1 MSYNQ
6 PLGFEEAFGK
16 LIADTTYSE
25 LDVPSHYDFSPE
37 RLRLFVNGNRAF
49 VQYEENISQFS
60 DASDSYDLVPESGDF
75 VGIETVRA
83 ATYQV
88 GYVIQTSISF
98 GLSQSLKSG
107 DVIRWGPFRDGEDG
121 WFYEQRGADHTDK
134 QVDIKQLRDGTETTL
149 KSEVSLPRS
158 TTNFLRYVCRWNWYN
173 VGNQEWFQTY
183 TEDGEQIN
191 EPLTETSFDSG
202 RGPANANL
210 PIRFDVQASNT
221 TSNLKCNVGS
231 FSHILL
237 GNTELLSRQKA
248 EEKVITVPEEVDTW
262 HPIYAVR
269 IQPGSNPNVSL
280 AKLSVLNYSNDAR
293 IQVLAISVHASKTDA
308 SDFSTPELQSSQNS
322 IIQVTE
328 NVSTIP
334 NSSGTEVDPN
344 LTTEPGGFQVG
355 YSSLAPVGNNFQQGA
370 SSSEFNVK
378 RPIYDSDVIV
388 FCARTSV
395 GTGELIFSYNTDQ
408 LW

>member
-6 PLGFEEAFGK
+6 PLGYEEAFGK
-16 LIADTTYSE
+16 FIADTTYSE
-25 LDVPSHYDFSPE
+25 LDVPSHYMFSPE
-37 RLRLFVNGNRAF
+37 RLRLHVNGSRAF
-49 VQYEENISQFS
+49 VQYNNVSQFTDS
-60 DASDSYDLVPESGDF
+60 SDSYDLTPESGDF
-75 VGIETVRA
+75 VAIETVRA

-88 GYVIQTSISF
+88 GYVIQTSLSF

-121 WFYEQRGADHTDK
+121 WFFEQRGADHTDT

-149 KSEVSLPRS
+149 KSDATLSKP
-158 TTNFLRYVCRWNWYN
+158 TTEFLRYVCRWNWYN

-183 TEDGEQIN
+183 TENGEQIN
-191 EPLTETSFDSG
+191 EPVIETSFDSG

-210 PIRFDVQASNT
+210 PIRFDVQASGS
-221 TSNLKCNVGS
+221 TSNLTCNVGS
-231 FSHILL
+231 FSHIIL

-262 HPIYAVR
+262 QPIYAVR
-269 IQPGSNPNVSL
+269 VKPGKNPNVSL

-308 SDFSTPELQSSQNS
+308 SGFETPELQSLQNS
-322 IIQVTE
+322 IIEATE

-334 NSSGTEVDPN
+334 NASGSEVDPN

-378 RPIYDSDVIV
+378 RPIYDTDVVV
-388 FCARTSV
+388 FCERTSV
-395 GTGELIFSYNTDQ
+395 GAGELIFSYNTDQ

>member
-16 LIADTTYSE
+16 FISDTTKSE
-25 LDVPSHYDFSPE
+25 LDIPSHYDFSPE
-37 RLRLFVNGNRAF
+37 RLRLFVNGSRAF
-49 VQYEENISQFS
+49 VQYGDVSQFT
-60 DASDSYDLVPESGDF
+60 DAPDSYDLTPAGGDF
-75 VGIETVRA
+75 VAIETVRG

-88 GYVIQTSISF
+88 GYVIQTSLSF

-121 WFYEQRGADHTDK
+121 WFFEQRGADHTDK
-134 QVDIKQLRDGTETTL
+134 QVDIKQLRKGVETTL
-149 KSEVSLPRS
+149 VSDISLSKP
-158 TTNFLRYVCRWNWYN
+158 TTEFLRYVCRWNWYN

-183 TEDGEQIN
+183 TKDGEQIN
-191 EPLTETSFDSG
+191 EPIVESSIDSG
-202 RGPANANL
+202 RGPCNANL
-210 PIRFDVQASNT
+210 PIRFDVQASEST
-221 TSNLKCNVGS
+221 TNLTCNVGS
-231 FSHILL
+231 FSHIIL
-237 GNTELLSRQKA
+237 GNTDLLSRQKA

-262 HPIYAVR
+262 QPIYAVR
-269 IQPGSNPNVSL
+269 IQPGKNPNASL

-308 SDFSTPELQSSQNS
+308 SGFSTPELQSAQNS
-322 IIQVTE
+322 VIQATE

-334 NSSGTEVDPN
+334 DSSGTEVDPV

-370 SSSEFNVK
+370 TSSEFNVK

-388 FCARTSV
+388 FCSRTSV
-395 GTGELIFSYNTDQ
+395 GAGELIFSYNTDQ